1 MEKKKEKNRWLVLFC
16 ICCNTFCFGGV
27 YAWSAFSGELAG
39 YMGWDYSKVTLAYS
53 VMLMVI
59 AAMGLAGGVLLQR
72 FGARRLMIVAGILWG
87 LGWLATGFA
96 KNIFMLY
103 ISFGVLAGCASG
115 LGYNP
120 GVVTAVSWFP
130 DRKGFASGMAVGVCG
145 MSSLIVA
152 PLANFLLTRFHVMAA
167 FQMVGGF
174 FLLISVA
181 TSWYIDGPRPGWK
194 PEGAG
199 KGSVQTRTEP
209 ESAGKG
215 SVPAKTGAEGAGK
228 GGMPAQALGNGSRG
242 NRLSP
247 QAEGMTWREMLK
259 DPRCYLLWATLL
271 CASVAGL
278 MLIGHA
284 SKIGQEVAGITAAQA
299 ALLVGIMAVA
309 NFGGRLVLGS
319 LSDVLG
325 RHQIVIGVMLLC
337 ALDMVFLS
345 RVSTFSGFVV
355 AIVMAGICFGGTL
368 ATFSALSSDTFGPKY
383 NGINYS
389 ILFTGY
395 GIASIVG
402 PNVATAIKTAN
413 GSYSGA
419 FLFAAMC
426 SILAAGL
433 CLAAKLWKSSYAR

>member
-1 MEKKKEKNRWLVLFC
+1 MEKKKAKNRWLVLLC

-27 YAWSAFSGELAG
+27 YAWSAFSGELAS
-39 YMGWDYSKVTLAYS
+39 YMGWDYGKVTLAYS
-53 VMLMVI
+53 IMLMVI
-59 AAMGLAGGVLLQR
+59 ATMGLVGGVLLQK
-72 FGARRLMIVAGILWG
+72 FGARKLMIAAGIMWG
-87 LGWLATGFA
+87 LGWLTTGFA
-96 KNIFMLY
+96 TNIFMLY

-115 LGYNP
+115 FGYNP

-152 PLANFLLTRFHVMAA
+152 PLANFLLTRLNVLTA
-167 FQMVGGF
+167 FRLIGGF

-181 TSWYIDGPRPGWK
+181 TSWYIDGPEPGWK
-194 PEGAG
+194 PEGYIAPKTIAG
-199 KGSVQTRTEP
+199 SE
-209 ESAGKG
+209 GK
-215 SVPAKTGAEGAGK
+215 
-228 GGMPAQALGNGSRG
+228 
-242 NRLSP
+242 
-247 QAEGMTWREMLK
+247 TWREMLR
-259 DPRCYLLWATLL
+259 DPRCYLLWGTLL

-309 NFGGRLVLGS
+309 NFAGRLILGS
-319 LSDVLG
+319 LSDIMG
-325 RHQIVIGVMLLC
+325 RHQIVIGVMLFS

-345 RVSTFSGFVV
+345 RVSGFGGFVI
-355 AIVMAGICFGGTL
+355 AIVMAGVCFGGTL
-368 ATFSALSSDTFGPKY
+368 AVFSALSSDTFGPKY

-389 ILFTGY
+389 IIFTGY

-402 PNVATAIKTAN
+402 PNVATSIKSSS

-419 FLFAAMC
+419 FLFAAVC
-426 SILAAGL
+426 SIVAAVL
-433 CLAAKLWKSSYAR
+433 CLTAWMMNKKMSK

>member
-1 MEKKKEKNRWLVLFC
+1 MEKKKQKNRWLVLLC

-27 YAWSAFSGELAG
+27 YAWSAFSGELAS

-53 VMLMVI
+53 LMLMTI
-59 AAMGLAGGVLLQR
+59 AAMGLVGGVLLQR
-72 FGARRLMIVAGILWG
+72 FGARRLMIVAGIMWG
-87 LGWLATGFA
+87 LGWFCTGFA
-96 KNIFMLY
+96 KNLMMLY
-103 ISFGVLAGCASG
+103 VSLGILAGCASG
-115 LGYNP
+115 FGYNP

-130 DRKGFASGMAVGVCG
+130 DKKGFASGMAVGVCG

-152 PLANFLLTRFHVMAA
+152 PLANFLLTKFNVMTA

-181 TSWYIDGPRPGWK
+181 TSWYIDGPEPGWK
-194 PEGAG
+194 PEGYIAPEQTAASSG
-199 KGSVQTRTEP
+199 K
-209 ESAGKG
+209 
-215 SVPAKTGAEGAGK
+215 
-228 GGMPAQALGNGSRG
+228 
-242 NRLSP
+242 
-247 QAEGMTWREMLK
+247 TWREMLK
-259 DPRCYLLWATLL
+259 DPRAYLLWATLL

-284 SKIGQEVAGITAAQA
+284 SKIGQETAGITAAQA

-309 NFGGRLVLGS
+309 NFGGRLALGS
-319 LSDVLG
+319 LSDVFG
-325 RHQIVIGVMLLC
+325 RHQIVIGVMLLS

-345 RVSTFSGFVV
+345 RVSSFPAFVV
-355 AIVMAGICFGGTL
+355 AIVITGVCFGGTL

-389 ILFTGY
+389 IIFTGY

-402 PNVATAIKTAN
+402 PNVATAIKTSI

-419 FLFAAMC
+419 FIFAAVC

-433 CLAAKLWKSSYAR
+433 CLAAAGLNRKMN